1 MKRKRTHQA
10 ADVQQVHARELL
22 AALMAGCIVA
32 VDVAKMKMMVALATI
47 TGEVVKLFRFEHPT
61 ETRECLRVVREIR
74 EGLPSTVKVVA
85 AMEPTGSYGDA
96 LRHQLVG
103 LGVPVFMVSPKRTYD
118 SKELFDGVPSLH
130 DAKSA
135 VLIARLHVMGLS
147 TKWTPPPPMRTRLR
161 ALVDMRQHALHRE
174 EECHGWME
182 GVLARSWPELQQ
194 WANVRE
200 QKSALH
206 LLEKYPSPA
215 LVRADPE
222 GAKALLREASRGRL
236 SVQAMEG
243 LIAGAQMSLGVP
255 TAPEEEQLLRTVALQ
270 VLEASKQKEDLERQ
284 MREVGAGDVTYV
296 RLSRWMGTVTAA
308 VMVTMCDPLQYACA
322 FHLEKGIGLN
332 LREKSSGQMIGRLSI
347 TKRGP
352 GLVRQMMYLFALRTI
367 QSDAVVRAWYE
378 RRQGYSND
386 SRMRAVIA
394 VMRKLARAMFHVA
407 RGSVFDA
414 SKLFDVRCLGLEA
427 PKVAATTDGLAEA
440 TATTKVAATE
450 QDTMT
455 APTKVETSTSTPT
468 RSASPTS
475 PPTTPSDVASK
486 STSAVTTPQPT
497 DRSATSAT
505 PPPHAPREVNTGA
518 PTKSRGARSVNAA
531 RANGASS
538 SAAPEDEQQAAEPA
552 VQVSSS
558 RHTAVP
564 NEPMSAAAPMTLAA
578 LQAAANAA
586 AAACTSGAPSRASSS
601 SRAVVP
607 RTTPRPIARER
618 RRTQQT
624 ASASK

>member
-1 MKRKRTHQA
+1 M
-10 ADVQQVHARELL
+10 
-22 AALMAGCIVA
+22 
-32 VDVAKMKMMVALATI
+32 
-47 TGEVVKLFRFEHPT
+47 
-61 ETRECLRVVREIR
+61 
-74 EGLPSTVKVVA
+74 
-85 AMEPTGSYGDA
+85 
-96 LRHQLVG
+96 
-103 LGVPVFMVSPKRTYD
+103 
-118 SKELFDGVPSLH
+118 
-130 DAKSA
+130 
-135 VLIARLHVMGLS
+135 LIARLHVMGVS
-147 TKWTPPPPMRTRLR
+147 TEWVPPPPMRTRLR
-161 ALVDMRQHALHRE
+161 ALVDMRQHAQHRE

-243 LIAGAQMSLGVP
+243 LVAGAQTSLGVP

-284 MREVGAGDVTYV
+284 MREVGAVDVTYA

-308 VMVTMCDPLQYACA
+308 VMVTMCDPLQYARA

-378 RRQGYSND
+378 RRQGYSNE
-386 SRMRAVIA
+386 SRMRAVVA

-427 PKVAATTDGLAEA
+427 PKAAATTDGLAEA
-440 TATTKVAATE
+440 TATTKIAATE

-475 PPTTPSDVASK
+475 PPTTPNNVTSK
-486 STSAVTTPQPT
+486 STPAVTTPQPT
-497 DRSATSAT
+497 DRSATAAT
-505 PPPHAPREVNTGA
+505 PPPHAPREVNTRA

-531 RANGASS
+531 RANSESS

-552 VQVSSS
+552 VQVSSA
-558 RHTAVP
+558 RHTGAP
-564 NEPMSAAAPMTLAA
+564 NEPTSAAAPMSLAA

-618 RRTQQT
+618 RRAQQV